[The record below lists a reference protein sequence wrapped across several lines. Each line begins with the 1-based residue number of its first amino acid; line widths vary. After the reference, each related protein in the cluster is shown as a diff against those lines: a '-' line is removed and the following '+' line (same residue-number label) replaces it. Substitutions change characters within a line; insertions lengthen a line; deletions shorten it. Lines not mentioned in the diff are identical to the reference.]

1 MFDYIKFLDD
11 NKLTTTSKL
20 RDKFLKE
27 EDLSNLT
34 SKKDTLLAKYKSGEI
49 SLDQYK
55 TKMGNTSQKI
65 KNKRAEEDPEITEPE
80 AEETPTEETQTEE
93 I

>member
-65 KNKRAEEDPEITEPE
+65 KNKRTEEDPKITEPE
-80 AEETPTEETQTEE
+80 AEDTPTEDTPTEE